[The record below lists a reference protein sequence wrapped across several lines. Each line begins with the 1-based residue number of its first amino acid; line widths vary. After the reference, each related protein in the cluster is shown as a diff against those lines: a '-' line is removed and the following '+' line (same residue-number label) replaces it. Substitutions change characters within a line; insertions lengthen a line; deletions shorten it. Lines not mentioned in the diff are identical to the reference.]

1 MGFFDAIGAVAAS
14 VSPFVS
20 AGISYVSNAL
30 NPSRRTSK
38 QFTENYKNK
47 SDSSS
52 GSGGTGGTDGTGGTG
67 GTDGTGGTGGT
78 GDGTTGDGTTASTD
92 NTAENVK
99 KNDPEKNKTLAEIR
113 MSEELRN
120 TFSLTIKIPHIL
132 EGVHTN
138 QFFWLEV
145 TDDFYDKNYPT
156 IMNIIANKKFGRY
169 AGFVKHRFFI
179 DKVVQRG
186 GVDGFGIELTLNP
199 IAPSH
204 GTYVKMQQDAE
215 KALIQALNDNSK
227 YGGGTGSLG
236 GGAINISGVDC
247 DAGDKY
253 NSHNWAGHRCKPPKC
268 TSVSKILRGN
278 SSRQYA
284 KDTAAHNRTS
294 EELVSY
300 VKSQVLYQ
308 YYADNPYGEKRCP
321 ENMWTG
327 SRPIRGNCADYARM
341 LKVILDV
348 NGYQSI
354 ICHIPGHFYNAIWE
368 NGKWTVCDL
377 CHSPA
382 YGHANHE
389 NERGSVIPVGT
400 WDNPVN

>member
-1 MGFFDAIGAVAAS
+1 MGFLSNLGAAA
-14 VSPFVS
+14 S
-20 AGISYVSNAL
+20 AGIAYITGAFKPKSTQV
-30 NPSRRTSK
+30 SK
-38 QFTENYKNK
+38 QLSDNYKK
-47 SDSSS
+47 STTPSPSTSNENS
-52 GSGGTGGTDGTGGTG
+52 GSDTAEGTGEEGSGESGEE
-67 GTDGTGGTGGT
+67 
-78 GDGTTGDGTTASTD
+78 TTSSTD
-92 NTAENVK
+92 NTTENVK
-99 KNDPEKNKTLAEIR
+99 MNDPEKNKTLAEIR
-113 MSEELRN
+113 MSEELRE
-120 TFSLTIKIPHIL
+120 TFSLEVTVPHIL
-132 EGVHTN
+132 EDVHSN

-145 TDDFYDKNYPT
+145 SDDFYDKNYPT
-156 IMNIIANKKFGRY
+156 IMEIIANKKFGRY
-169 AGFVKHRFFI
+169 AGFEKHRFFI
-179 DKVVQRG
+179 DKVVQKG
-186 GVDGFGIELTLNP
+186 GVDGIEMVLTLNP
-199 IAPSH
+199 IAPSN

-215 KALIQALNDNSK
+215 KALIEALNDNSK

-247 DAGDKY
+247 VPNDTY

-268 TSVSKILRGN
+268 TSVSKVLRGN

-284 KDTAAHNRTS
+284 RDTASHNRTS

-308 YYADNPYGEKRCP
+308 YYADNPYGQKRCP
-321 ENMWTG
+321 DDMWNG
-327 SRPIRGNCADYARM
+327 ERPIRGNCADFARL

-348 NGYQSI
+348 NGYLSI

-389 NERGSVIPVGT
+389 EEAGSVIPLGT
-400 WDNPVN
+400 WDNPVD

>member
-1 MGFFDAIGAVAAS
+1 MDLLKAIGNVAS
-14 VSPFVS
+14 GVSPFIS
-20 AGISYVSNAL
+20 AGIKYIQGKTV
-30 NPSRRTSK
+30 RTSK
-38 QFTENYKNK
+38 SFAQNYKNQPTP
-47 SDSSS
+47 SDSGSGGSGSS
-52 GSGGTGGTDGTGGTG
+52 GSGSGTDDGSGGSG
-67 GTDGTGGTGGT
+67 DGTS
-78 GDGTTGDGTTASTD
+78 GDGTTSSTD

-120 TFSLTIKIPHIL
+120 TFSMELKMPRIL
-132 EGVHTN
+132 EDIHTN

-156 IMNIIANKKFGRY
+156 LMELIARKKFGRY
-169 AGFVKHRFFI
+169 AGFEKHRFFI
-179 DKVVQRG
+179 DKVIQRG
-186 GVDGFGIELTLNP
+186 GVDGTEMVLTINP
-199 IAPSH
+199 VAPSH

-215 KALIQALNDNSK
+215 KALIQALNDDSK
-227 YGGGTGSLG
+227 YGGGAGSLG
-236 GGAINISGVDC
+236 GGAINISGEDC
-247 DAGDKY
+247 DANDRY

-268 TSVSKILRGN
+268 TEVSKVLRGN

-284 KDTAAHNRTS
+284 RDTASHNRTS
-294 EELVSY
+294 EELVTY

-308 YYADNPYGEKRCP
+308 YYADNPYGQKRCP
-321 ENMWTG
+321 DNMWNG
-327 SRPIRGNCADYARM
+327 ERPIRGNCADFARM

-348 NGYQSI
+348 NGYKSI

-368 NGKWTVCDL
+368 NGGWTVCDL

-389 NERGSVIPVGT
+389 NERGSVIPLGT
-400 WDNPVN
+400 WDNPVS